1 MARLE
6 QLPDDLVFYTQ
17 ITMEAA
23 EDTEFLDAMRRAHIR
38 GALVGIESVTPE
50 GLKAVYKDFN
60 DAGDALV
67 TRLQRFRK
75 HGVHVLGSFI
85 FGLPTD
91 NPATFPLTASL
102 AQSAG
107 ISFAQFVMLQPL
119 PGTVDFG
126 RWEKDPSSAVQ
137 CRRRA
142 AVALLADPVQRST
155 EDLHAAS
162 DDDLGSDPRGHAVDL
177 GRVLQP
183 AARLAALVVRQV
195 AEGAPGV
202 RAAVEALSA
211 DVREHRDHHRQ
222 RARRPVGEAR
232 PGHRQARPAAVRGQA
247 DAGPEDAGGQWHAG
261 CAMTLPL
268 ARRIGSSAEGLG
280 LRAFRLRRTGKGVR
294 SPSLGSSGTSSQAL
308 SLKP

>member
-60 DAGDALV
+60 EAGDALV

-91 NPATFPLTASL
+91 KPATFPLTAAL

-126 RWEKDPSSAVQ
+126 RWEKDPSSAVSVEGVPLS
-137 CRRRA
+137 RYWLIPSNDRPKIYMPHPTHD
-142 AVALLADPVQRST
+142 V
-155 EDLHAAS
+155 
-162 DDDLGSDPRGHAVDL
+162 GSDPRGHAVDV

-195 AEGAPGV
+195 AEGARWRSCCCRSSIGRCTRTPGS
-202 RAAVEALSA
+202 RPTAPASPDRPSA
-211 DVREHRDHHRQ
+211 PGAIAKL
-222 RARRPVGEAR
+222 ARRLFVAKPMPDLKMPVGSGT
-232 PGHRQARPAAVRGQA
+232 PVR
-247 DAGPEDAGGQWHAG
+247 
-261 CAMTLPL
+261 MTLPL
-268 ARRIGSSAEGLG
+268 AVAEVGQRRL
-280 LRAFRLRRTGKGVR
+280 
-294 SPSLGSSGTSSQAL
+294 QAL
-308 SLKP
+308 GYRLTGRSICGTGSNGCDSHDVESSRCLKA